1 MGHWLPRCHTSV
13 LVAILFV
20 VPCQAAQVQTKS
32 GWRWGMWEIEAYD
45 ASGRLKKAPQ
55 AAVDEMNGRGHALI
69 LLRCQGRYLTL
80 VDGPEDSFWEKAAD
94 NETGDRK
101 VVWLRWGDENEP
113 ILSEPGQDGWYFDID
128 VSRGQASV
136 GGRFNSLLRA
146 NAFAL
151 CPSKEADLAKCRQF
165 SGAKFDQA
173 VSFVC
178 GRR

>member
-1 MGHWLPRCHTSV
+1 LICLLLGSHFR
-13 LVAILFV
+13 
-20 VPCQAAQVQTKS
+20 
-32 GWRWGMWEIEAYD
+32 GRWGMWEIEDYD

-55 AAVDEMNGRGHALI
+55 AAVDEMKGRGQALI

-80 VDGPEDSFWEKAAD
+80 VDGPEDSFWENSAD
-94 NETGDRK
+94 NKAGDRK

-136 GGRFNSLLRA
+136 GGRFNSLLKA

-151 CPSKEADLAKCRQF
+151 CPSKEVDLAKCRQF
-165 SGAKFDQA
+165 SGSKFDQA